1 MRGDEYF
8 DIPEIMEVGVMDILY
23 KGDSMRS
30 LGVPHASYQEFEN
43 MLTELKN
50 EYPDKLFSIPRQKV
64 FYQGV
69 SYSVAPTTV
78 KMNKCDCGLAFG
90 EQMKLDEIKSFLA
103 NLLTKHKK
111 VTIFGF
117 DYSVHIDLDF
127 CIFYKWKP
135 IYATV

>member
-1 MRGDEYF
+1 MRGDEHF
-8 DIPEIMEVGVMDILY
+8 NIPEIMEVGVMDIRY

-69 SYSVAPTTV
+69 SYSVAPTAV
-78 KMNKCDCGLAFG
+78 KMNECDCGLAFG
-90 EQMKLDEIKSFLA
+90 EQMKIDEIKYFLTK
-103 NLLTKHKK
+103 LLTKYKK

-117 DYSVHIDLDF
+117 DYSVHINSDF